1 MQQGFIDID
10 SILRAFVLLH
20 LSILLA
26 VLSLINC
33 CKKKKKKTKA
43 TKSEEKVL
51 KGDEKSP
58 EAAKADTTPKKWP
71 GLEANFAAKLEKKLD
86 DLKKFNLPTKNDQQ
100 PCKTKEKK
108 AQPPEAGNENET
120 TSSSKDDFLQLPVGT
135 NIGHFTI
142 EKSLGAG
149 QFI

>member
-10 SILRAFVLLH
+10 STLRAFVLLH
-20 LSILLA
+20 VSILLA

-33 CKKKKKKTKA
+33 CKKKKMKAKA

-51 KGDEKSP
+51 KGNEKSP

-71 GLEANFAAKLEKKLD
+71 GLEANFAAKFEKKLD
-86 DLKKFNLPTKNDQQ
+86 DLKKFNLPKNDQQ
-100 PCKTKEKK
+100 PYNTKEKK
-108 AQPPEAGNENET
+108 TQPPAAGNEKET

-135 NIGHFTI
+135 NIGQFTI